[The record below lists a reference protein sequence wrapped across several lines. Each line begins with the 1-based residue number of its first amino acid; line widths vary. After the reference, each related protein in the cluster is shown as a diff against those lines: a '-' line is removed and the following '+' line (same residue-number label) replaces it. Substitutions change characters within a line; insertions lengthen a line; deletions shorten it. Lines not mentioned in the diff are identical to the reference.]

1 LIREGNNSDRSL
13 LRRFEFGDALIFFFA
28 VAFCRQYLWL
38 LPNNRIAWLLSFI
51 LAAAFS
57 YFYISTRQIISTRPG
72 LFFWLLVIPTFL
84 IFYSLR
90 VAFPDRSDDVWAYH
104 LLNSERSLH
113 GPLYA
118 AGDYFPTALPFNP
131 IPDTLTGITKLLL
144 GYRLGTILNV
154 LALIWAA
161 TVIEKILA
169 MFISRS
175 ALRTVAV
182 LLVLLAENFLF
193 EISTYM
199 VDLLTLPLLLEA
211 TYLTL
216 NSEKAKNRRLNFL
229 HIALLLG
236 ASVAFKL
243 TNLAVV
249 IPLAL
254 ICAYKIFLATRP
266 LITKSKSITVL
277 SMTLAFVAPVLPFT
291 IYIYRL
297 TGNPVFPVANTI
309 FQSSFWPTHGGWD
322 DRWGPVG
329 FWQTSAWPIL
339 VWFNPTRHSEISVY
353 SGRLSFAFIIGLLAL
368 PFVWR
373 NLTLRLM
380 IFLLLISSWLWSV
393 AAMGY
398 ARYGMFEDALGGIL
412 VVALAVTLIG
422 QLPLSKISWRSAAA
436 FVLLIVMVV
445 QSFFAV
451 SYLRTREWGNRP
463 TLLAN
468 TSVYADEARLMLHD
482 YSLPAYLPSEMRARL
497 DKVEVW
503 FETGPKSTGFEVML
517 NPRAPIIALRQA
529 EYFFTRDAWRTFVAK
544 VKATGEKNMYSL
556 CLNNDL
562 NAAREAITSRGLE
575 VGEVV
580 PLDLPFFSP
589 RDIIGLQLIEVRMPQ
604 SPEAR
609 KDFEQAWMK
618 AAFRAADYRE
628 EITALNAP
636 SQLHTGEKFDI
647 QFKVKNLGSAVW
659 PAVGTEDYKYQ
670 MNLGNRWI
678 LNGKSSED
686 NRAVMK
692 ADLPPGGETDI
703 KLTVKAPTTPGE
715 YTLEIDMVHEGVTW
729 FKERGAKPLLLKV
742 NVVQ

>member
-1 LIREGNNSDRSL
+1 LIREGNNSYSNV
-13 LRRFEFGDALIFFFA
+13 LRRFECGDALLFFYA

-38 LPNNRIAWLLSFI
+38 IPNNRIAWLLSVV

-57 YFYISTRQIISTRPG
+57 YFYISTRQIVSTRPG
-72 LFFWLLVIPTFL
+72 FTFWLLVIPTFL
-84 IFYSLR
+84 LFYSLR

-104 LLNSERSLH
+104 ILNSERSLR

-144 GYRLGTILNV
+144 GYRLGTVLNV
-154 LALIWAA
+154 LALLWAA
-161 TVIEKILA
+161 TVVEKILA
-169 MFISRS
+169 MFIGKSW
-175 ALRTVAV
+175 LRYLAV

-216 NSEKAKNRRLNFL
+216 NFQKAKNRQLNFL

-254 ICAYKIFLATRP
+254 ICAYQIFLDSRP
-266 LITKSKSITVL
+266 LITKAKLATVVL
-277 SMTLAFVAPVLPFT
+277 MTVAFVAPLLPFT

-309 FQSSFWPTHGGWD
+309 FQSPFWPTHGGWD

-329 FWQTSAWPIL
+329 FWQTIAWPIL
-339 VWFNPTRHSEISVY
+339 VWFNPTRHSEIGVY
-353 SGRLSFAFIIGLLAL
+353 SGRLSFAFIVGLVAL

-373 NLTLRLM
+373 KLPVRLM
-380 IFLLLISSWLWSV
+380 IFLLVLSSWLWSV

-398 ARYGMFEDALGGIL
+398 ARYGLFEDALGGIVL
-412 VVALAVTLIG
+412 TAIAATLIG
-422 QLPLSKISWRSAAA
+422 QISLAKVSWRTAGA
-436 FVLLIVMVV
+436 FALLSVMVV
-445 QSFFAV
+445 QSYFAIQYV
-451 SYLRTREWGNRP
+451 LTKEWGMRP
-463 TLLAN
+463 TIFA
-468 TSVYADEARLMLHD
+468 SRRVYTDEARFILHD
-482 YSLPAYLPSEMRARL
+482 YSLPTFLPAEMRARI
-497 DKVEVW
+497 DQVDVW

-529 EYFFTRDAWRTFVAK
+529 EYFFTRDAWRTFISK
-544 VKATGEKNMYSL
+544 VKDTGEQHMYSL

-562 NAAREAITSRGLE
+562 DTARQAITSRGLE
-575 VGEVV
+575 VGEVL
-580 PLDLPFFSP
+580 PLDLQFFSP
-589 RDIIGLQLIEVRMPQ
+589 RDIIGMKLIEVRMPQ
-604 SPEAR
+604 SAQAR
-609 KDFEQAWMK
+609 TQFEQAWMR
-618 AAFRAADYRE
+618 AAFRATDYRE
-628 EITALNAP
+628 EISALNAP
-636 SQLHTGEKFDI
+636 SQLHTGEKFNI
-647 QFKVKNLGSAVW
+647 QFKVRNLGSAVW

-703 KLTVKAPTTPGE
+703 KLTVNAPTTPGE

-729 FKERGAKPLLLKV
+729 FKERGATPLLLKV
-742 NVVQ
+742 SVVQ